1 MRIEKEVVQELV
13 KKASR
18 RQLAATVPADFG
30 RINVEGE
37 AQALRERLAGSIDVH
52 LQPWFVL
59 LDESIQ
65 FFVQFERYL
74 YEFPRSAAISRDL
87 L

>member
-1 MRIEKEVVQELV
+1 MRIEASVVQGLV
-13 KKASR
+13 DQASR
-18 RQLAATVPADFG
+18 WQLAATVPADCG
-30 RINVEGE
+30 RINV
-37 AQALRERLAGSIDVH
+37 AADLQATRERLAKRIDAH

-74 YEFPRSAAISRDL
+74 YEFPLNSNLEVSR
-87 L
+87 